1 MDATS
6 AALPVSDAAAL
17 AREMWI
23 RFETYHGVI
32 YGAPEGR
39 AATDVLGAKGGWMS
53 YFAMRAAPLGDA
65 PPELVTA
72 TFYNFHPAMV
82 RRAIP
87 DAWQAAPAT
96 AYLTAR
102 LTGADGA
109 LARLLGDDVRTRDD
123 VAEAAGLAVE
133 AAAAAP
139 VAGRP
144 LAAANAVLPTPD
156 QPHLALWQAATM
168 LRESRGDGHVAAL
181 VAADLDPCET
191 LVLFAADH
199 GMDPAYLR
207 TARKWSEE
215 EWQAAADRLTDR
227 GLLSD
232 GRLTDSGAALRAW
245 VEERTDQAAAAPWV
259 RVGKAS
265 SERFTELMTPIA
277 LRIAQANDVLRVN
290 PMALDA
296 VRALSA

>member
-87 DAWQAAPAT
+87 AAWQAAPAT

-191 LVLFAADH
+191 LVLFAAEH
-199 GMDPAYLR
+199 GMDPDYLR